1 MNGTLTIPP
10 GRLEPR
16 TRSSRVAS
24 VLSGDHLDVDVL
36 RRELVRPGGLWQAVD
51 VVDRTGSTN
60 ADLAER
66 ARRGAAAGS
75 VLVTDF
81 QDAGRGRQGRTWV
94 APRGSG
100 VALSVLL
107 RPRAVE
113 PSRWTWLPLLAG
125 LAVVEGVRRAADVPA
140 VLKWPN
146 DVLVDERK
154 LCGILAE
161 RVETPSGPAC
171 VVGLGLNVWL
181 STEELPVPTAT
192 SLALLAAERGPG
204 VRPPSRNALIATIL
218 AAFELLVDRWQDL
231 DDDTLFA
238 ASYVRR
244 CATIGRQVRV
254 VLAGDVEVEGHAEAI
269 DHDGRLLVRTPS
281 GLRAFSAGD
290 VVHLR

>member
-1 MNGTLTIPP
+1 M
-10 GRLEPR
+10 
-16 TRSSRVAS
+16 
-24 VLSGDHLDVDVL
+24 LSGDHLDVDVL

-66 ARRGAAAGS
+66 ARRGAPAGS

-107 RPRAVE
+107 RPTGVA

-171 VVGLGLNVWL
+171 VVGMGLNVWL
-181 STEELPVPTAT
+181 DEDELPVPTAT
-192 SLALLAAERGPG
+192 SLALLALDKGPG

-218 AAFELLVDRWQDL
+218 AALELLVDRWEVL
-231 DDDTLFA
+231 EDDTLFA
-238 ASYVRR
+238 ASYLRR
-244 CATIGRQVRV
+244 CSTVGRQVRV
-254 VLAGDVEVEGHAEAI
+254 LLAGGAEVEGRAEAI
-269 DHDGRLLVRTPS
+269 DHDGRLLVRAAD
-281 GLRAFSAGD
+281 GLHAFSAGD